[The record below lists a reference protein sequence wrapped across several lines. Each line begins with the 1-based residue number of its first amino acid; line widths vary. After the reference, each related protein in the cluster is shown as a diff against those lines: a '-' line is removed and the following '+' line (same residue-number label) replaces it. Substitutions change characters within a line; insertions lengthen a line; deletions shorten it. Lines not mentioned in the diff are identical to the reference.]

1 MAWRAL
7 ISRRLH
13 ELRIVCCP
21 ESPASAPVR
30 SFLANNYEGLKTLNP
45 KFPFLVRTGE
55 ADPYFL
61 ATYGYGHTEKKS
73 LAGLD
78 EAEVVAALQDL
89 VALGEAPA
97 IMGRL
102 RGPPARR
109 RQGGLGAGTGV
120 TLREPLRDPGPASAS
135 AGRDRRAPLDDRGG
149 ATAGISPL
157 AGVAGF
163 PRGGRSSRS
172 PERP

>member
-1 MAWRAL
+1 MLLWRGPQKQADRVGELRARARRARPFEGMAWRAL

-78 EAEVVAALQDL
+78 EAEVAAALRDL
-89 VALGEAPA
+89 VALGEKHPRSWAA
-97 IMGRL
+97 SEDL
-102 RGPPARR
+102 PPAVVK
-109 RQGGLGAGTGV
+109 AV
-120 TLREPLRDPGPASAS
+120 
-135 AGRDRRAPLDDRGG
+135 
-149 ATAGISPL
+149 
-157 AGVAGF
+157 
-163 PRGGRSSRS
+163 
-172 PERP
+172 

>member
-78 EAEVVAALQDL
+78 EAEVAAALQDL
-89 VALGEAPA
+89 VALGEKHPRSWAA
-97 IMGRL
+97 SEDL
-102 RGPPARR
+102 PPAVVK
-109 RQGGLGAGTGV
+109 AV
-120 TLREPLRDPGPASAS
+120 
-135 AGRDRRAPLDDRGG
+135 
-149 ATAGISPL
+149 
-157 AGVAGF
+157 
-163 PRGGRSSRS
+163 
-172 PERP
+172 